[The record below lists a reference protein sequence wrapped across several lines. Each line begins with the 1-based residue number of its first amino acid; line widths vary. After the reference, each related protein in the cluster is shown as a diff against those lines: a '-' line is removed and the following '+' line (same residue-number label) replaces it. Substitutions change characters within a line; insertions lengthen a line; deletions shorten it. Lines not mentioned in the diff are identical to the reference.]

1 MGFVSV
7 SSRIS
12 RSSSVERLDV
22 VEKVWIVE
30 IRAVE
35 TTARLLMIERDE
47 SLTKEFIVSGGTFEN
62 CSGVFAII
70 LYYSY

>member
-30 IRAVE
+30 VRAVE
-35 TTARLLMIERDE
+35 TTASLLMIERDE
-47 SLTKEFIVSGGTFEN
+47 SLTKEFIVSGDTFEN

-70 LYYSY
+70 E